1 MDSTKFARF
10 VTTTVVRRP
19 WLWRVFRQPLA
30 RMFDSMASTWDET
43 RVTPVHLAPLEAALD
58 KVATPKRVL
67 DLGTG
72 TGGAA
77 RVLAARYPEAD
88 VTGADLSPEMIRE
101 AQARGTRETYVVADA
116 SSLPF
121 ADASFD
127 LVAQLNMIPFYDELA
142 RVTAPGGAVVH
153 AYSKGAATPIYT
165 PLDAS
170 RAELA
175 RRGFGDFEE
184 VAGGNGTALLAR
196 LHS

>member
-10 VTTTVVRRP
+10 VTTTVVRYP
-19 WLWRVFRQPLA
+19 PLWRIFRGPLG

-58 KVATPKRVL
+58 AIAAPTRIL

-77 RVLAARYPEAD
+77 RILAARYPDAE
-88 VTGADLSPEMIRE
+88 VTGVDLSPEMVRE
-101 AQARGTRETYVVADA
+101 AQARGTRETYIAADA
-116 SSLPF
+116 SALPF
-121 ADASFD
+121 ADGAFD
-127 LVAQLNMIPFYDELA
+127 LVTQLNMIPFYDELA
-142 RVTAPGGAVVH
+142 RVTAPGGVVVL

-165 PLDAS
+165 PFERS

-175 RRGFGDFEE
+175 RRGFGEFEE
-184 VAGGNGTALLAR
+184 VAAGNGTALRAR